1 MKQRDT
7 SNRLIF
13 FSRRELQAAQSENFQ
28 LEKKIHELQMS
39 IQNPHMANRLSD
51 LANGPPSGINAS
63 ATPDVVRKYHE
74 MKYGNKP
81 STSAAPPLSTH
92 SNAPSFDAS
101 SLPMRNGILPP
112 GKGPSS
118 SVPQPNVTMGA
129 RNSTFKFPTKLPDSI
144 QTTIS
149 NTSQSLQSKLPASLQ
164 KLPASFTQGPTMNML
179 ANKFQNAFS

>member
-1 MKQRDT
+1 MDCRI
-7 SNRLIF
+7 L

-51 LANGPPSGINAS
+51 LANGPPSGFNAPS
-63 ATPDVVRKYHE
+63 TTTPDVVRKYHE
-74 MKYGNKP
+74 MKYGNKTP
-81 STSAAPPLSTH
+81 NNPPPLLSMHNNST
-92 SNAPSFDAS
+92 ASFEAN
-101 SLPMRNGILPP
+101 SLPMRNGILP
-112 GKGPSS
+112 GSKGPSS
-118 SVPQPNVTMGA
+118 SVPQPNVTVGA

-164 KLPASFTQGPTMNML
+164 KLPASFTQGPTINML
-179 ANKFQNAFS
+179 ANKLQNAFS